1 MSSET
6 SLGMSME
13 MVQKQVLSP
22 QLIQSARIL
31 QMNAQELSDY
41 LKEQAL
47 ENPVIDI
54 QENPAAK
61 DGDDRIQKYEWL
73 NSFRD
78 RGYVSLADKDPDDED
93 SRDAFN
99 FDVSRGESLEEYL
112 HAQLITGDFTDREQE
127 ILRFMI
133 GSLNSAGYFV
143 ENTDFIAKR
152 FGVPETEILAML
164 KVIQGLDPAGVG
176 ARSLKECLT
185 IQAERNGLLT
195 DEIRRVI
202 ENHLEDIAGN
212 RLPAIG
218 KSLGISLEEVKKACS
233 VIRRL
238 NPKPGNSFSDRQ
250 QLRYIT
256 PDVLIVRFPDHT
268 DILLNDSLYPGVG
281 INSYYSSLFRESD
294 DPEVRGYL
302 ENKIRQAEWIK
313 NSIARRDETLLRI
326 ARQIYLEQKKFFTV
340 PGAPLVPLRLS
351 DVAEALDIHESTV
364 SRAVRGK
371 YLQCSRGVYPLHY
384 FFPSGA
390 ASGHAPGTAPEGPS
404 SDAVKQKIRAI
415 IGGEDRKK
423 PLSDQKICDRLAAGG
438 ICVSRRVIAKY
449 REEMGIPAASRR
461 KEY

>member
-218 KSLGISLEEVKKACS
+218 KSLGISLEEVKK
-233 VIRRL
+233 
-238 NPKPGNSFSDRQ
+238 G
-250 QLRYIT
+250 
-256 PDVLIVRFPDHT
+256 
-268 DILLNDSLYPGVG
+268 
-281 INSYYSSLFRESD
+281 LFR
-294 DPEVRGYL
+294 DP
-302 ENKIRQAEWIK
+302 
-313 NSIARRDETLLRI
+313 
-326 ARQIYLEQKKFFTV
+326 
-340 PGAPLVPLRLS
+340 
-351 DVAEALDIHESTV
+351 
-364 SRAVRGK
+364 
-371 YLQCSRGVYPLHY
+371 
-384 FFPSGA
+384 
-390 ASGHAPGTAPEGPS
+390 APEP
-404 SDAVKQKIRAI
+404 
-415 IGGEDRKK
+415 E
-423 PLSDQKICDRLAAGG
+423 AGQLFF
-438 ICVSRRVIAKY
+438 RP
-449 REEMGIPAASRR
+449 PAASVHHPGCADRALS
-461 KEY
+461 